1 MLTGKKHYT
10 DEFKNR
16 IVELYNSGKTIT
28 ELSHEYAVAKST
40 ISGWIKKK
48 KSIVIDDNT
57 TFTLEEYNK
66 LLKKVSQL
74 EEEKEILK
82 KAMDIFSKK

>member
-28 ELSHEYAVAKST
+28 ELSRQYSVAKST
-40 ISGWIKKK
+40 ISGWVKKGK
-48 KSIVIDDNT
+48 TIVIDDNT
-57 TFTLEEYNK
+57 TITLEEYNK

-82 KAMDIFSKK
+82 KAMDIFSEK